1 LADSSRRQTL
11 GLVVAVANRTR
22 PVPDTFVSIPV
33 FTSVSTPRL
42 FLGFGF
48 DAFVPCST
56 GDMEPGTLRSSHSE
70 PTPLA

>member
-1 LADSSRRQTL
+1 
-11 GLVVAVANRTR
+11 
-22 PVPDTFVSIPV
+22 V